1 MTMKKIFLFVAGIC
15 AVIAAKAQLSP
26 DYPLYFSQYG
36 INGTANYISRAGAIG
51 AVGGDIMSAHYNPAG
66 LGLFKKSE
74 ISFSSGL
81 NFNFSDSEIEGIS
94 TDDNRTGFNYGNF
107 GMVGTI
113 KTGSKG
119 LKYMQFSFGVNKLR
133 NFSNRMKMVREGVP
147 TSYVN
152 DVVMDAIVDNNDA
165 ENDFIRSGVVDLDT
179 NGIISSIYESGTFG
193 QIKSIKETG
202 YLTEMSFSV
211 SGNVDDRVYFGATL
225 GVPIGYYK
233 STSMFAE
240 TRYDA
245 AGNSNGYYTYNEV
258 QELSITGVN
267 LKLGAIFRPV
277 NFLRIGAAIHTPT
290 FYYVE
295 DNYCSEV
302 AYNRTSGS
310 VAPTWE
316 YDMQTPFRFLGNIAL
331 VFGNNKSP
339 IGGTISADYEYANY
353 SSMKYR
359 IDGDIMYET
368 NINQQI
374 EDLFRAAHTFRLGGE
389 LKLGMI
395 ALRAGYAY
403 MGNPYEEPNDAALNC
418 ISGGIGY
425 KTKYYSF
432 DLAYSNVHGDRYYQ
446 FYDKSI
452 AKIARTNHLVQ
463 ASFAVRF

>member
-1 MTMKKIFLFVAGIC
+1 MKKIFLFVMGIC
-15 AVIAAKAQLSP
+15 AFAWAKAQLSP

-51 AVGGDIMSAHYNPAG
+51 AVGGDIMSSHYNPAG
-66 LGLFKKSE
+66 LGLYKKSE
-74 ISFSSGL
+74 ISFSSGI
-81 NFNFSDSEIEGIS
+81 NFNFNDSDIEGIS
-94 TDDNRTGFNYGNF
+94 ANDNRTSFNYGNF

-133 NFSNRMKMVREGVP
+133 NFSNRMKMVRENVP
-147 TSYVN
+147 SSFVN

-165 ENDFIRSGVVDLDT
+165 ENDFIRAGVVDLDS

-202 YLTEMSFSV
+202 YLTEMSFSF

-225 GVPIGYYK
+225 GIPLGYYK

-240 TRYDA
+240 TRFDA
-245 AGNSNGYYTYNEV
+245 AGNDNGYYTYNEV
-258 QELSITGVN
+258 QELSVTGVN
-267 LKLGAIFRPV
+267 LKLGAIFKPLD
-277 NFLRIGAAIHTPT
+277 FLRIGAAIHTPT
-290 FYYVE
+290 YYYVQ
-295 DNYCSEV
+295 DDYCSEV
-302 AYNRTSGS
+302 AYNRRSGS
-310 VAPTWE
+310 VAPTFE
-316 YDMQTPFRFLGNIAL
+316 YDIQTPFRFLGNIAL
-331 VFGNNKSP
+331 VFGNNKSA
-339 IGGTISADYEYANY
+339 IGGTISADYEYADY

-359 IDGDIMYET
+359 MDDDIMYET
-368 NINQQI
+368 TINQQI
-374 EDLFRAAHTFRLGGE
+374 ENLYRAAHTFRLGGE

-403 MGNPYEEPNDAALNC
+403 MGNPYQEPNDAALNC

-432 DLAYSNVHGDRYYQ
+432 DFAYANISGNRYYQ
-446 FYDKSI
+446 FYDESI

-463 ASFAVRF
+463 ATFTVRF